1 MDDPA
6 LTFLTGLIDKGGP
19 AVLSVI
25 FAFLY
30 WNERKER
37 QQMTAVLIDVLPK
50 TIAAIETMKVILK
63 GGS

>member
-6 LTFLTGLIDKGGP
+6 LAFLTGLIDKGGP
-19 AVLSVI
+19 AVISVI

-37 QQMTAVLIDVLPK
+37 QQVTTILIDVLPK
-50 TIAAIETMKVILK
+50 TIAAIETMKTILK
-63 GGS
+63 GGT